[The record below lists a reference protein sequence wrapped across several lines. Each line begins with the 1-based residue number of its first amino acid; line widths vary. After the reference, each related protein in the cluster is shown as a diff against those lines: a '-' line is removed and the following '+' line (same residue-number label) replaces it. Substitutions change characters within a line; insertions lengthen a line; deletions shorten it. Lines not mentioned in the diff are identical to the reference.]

1 MAPIGLS
8 NDIACPPGEVFTLGK
23 QTFTFRDLADA
34 DATAMT

>member
-8 NDIACPPGEVFTLGK
+8 NNIACPPGEVFTLGK
-23 QTFTFRDLADA
+23 QAFAFCDLADA